1 MVVNFWLKIAVFSLC
16 AFVFVGAIL
25 GFFLSIPGDFP
36 VGKTITI
43 EKGMGIVEIS
53 QKLKD
58 EKAIKSRL
66 AFLTLATVLN
76 KSREIKSGRYFFNEP
91 LSSFSVLGRLAK
103 GDSGVSPI
111 KALIPEGATVKDI
124 AELFGGFENFNK
136 EVFLREATNIEG
148 YLFPDTYLFMPD
160 SDARRIIKIM
170 KDNFSGKAGIV
181 GSDIVIMASLIEKEV
196 PNSGDRKIISG
207 ILWKR
212 LKIGMPLQV
221 DAVFPYITGKR
232 KISLDDLKIDSPYNT
247 YLYKGLPPGP
257 ISNPGLDAIA
267 AALNPVESPYFYYLS
282 GKNGKTHFAVSFA
295 EHLKNKEKYLK

>member
-1 MVVNFWLKIAVFSLC
+1 MVVNFWLKTAVLGLC
-16 AFVFVGAIL
+16 ALVFVGVIWE
-25 GFFLSIPGDFP
+25 FFLSIPGDFP
-36 VGKTITI
+36 VGKTIAI
-43 EKGMGIVEIS
+43 ERGMGVVEIS

-66 AFLTLATVLN
+66 AFLTLATILN

-91 LSSFSVLGRLAK
+91 LSFFSILDRLVK

-111 KALIPEGATVKDI
+111 KALIPEGATVKEI
-124 AELFGGFENFNK
+124 AELFGGFNNFNK
-136 EVFLREATNIEG
+136 EVFLREAASMEG

-160 SDARRIIKIM
+160 SDARLIIKIM
-170 KDNFSGKAGIV
+170 RDNFSRKAGVV

-196 PNSGDRKIISG
+196 PNGGDRKIISG

-212 LKIGMPLQV
+212 LKTGMPLQV

-232 KISLDDLKIDSPYNT
+232 KISLDDLKINSPYNT

-257 ISNPGLDAIA
+257 ISNPGLDAVD

-282 GKNGKTHFAVSFA
+282 DKNGKTHFATSFA
-295 EHLKNKEKYLK
+295 KHLKNKKKYLK